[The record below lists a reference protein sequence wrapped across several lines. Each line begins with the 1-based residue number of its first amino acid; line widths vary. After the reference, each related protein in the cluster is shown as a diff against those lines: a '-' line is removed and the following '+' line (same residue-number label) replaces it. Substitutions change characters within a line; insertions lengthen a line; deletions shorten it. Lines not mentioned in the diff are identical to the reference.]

1 MCHCVTSNDCLVMWE
16 VLTLIIITDLLWS
29 TYTYQT
35 TCLTLNVYFVLFK
48 LVNFNLWNFIFSAPG
63 HDL

>member
-1 MCHCVTSNDCLVMWE
+1 MWE

-29 TYTYQT
+29 TYTYET

-48 LVNFNLWNFIFSAPG
+48 LVNFNLWNFIFSAPE
-63 HDL
+63 HD